1 MPPEETNITRR
12 GFIKAFNS
20 LLAATG
26 VAVIMSPI
34 IAFFWP
40 KNLEEVPSEPVAVG
54 PDGSISYGESRKV
67 RYGRYPAL
75 VINLPELG
83 LVAYS
88 AVCTHF
94 ACIVDYNTSTREIEC
109 PCHEGYFNSKDGSV
123 ISGPPPSPL
132 ESIPVYVEDGTI
144 YIGGEA

>member
-1 MPPEETNITRR
+1 MAPEETNITRR
-12 GFIKAFNS
+12 SFIKAFNT
-20 LLAATG
+20 LLGATG
-26 VAVIMSPI
+26 VALVLSPI

-54 PDGSISYGESRKV
+54 PVGSIADGESRKV

-75 VINLPELG
+75 VINLPEPG

-94 ACIVDYNTSTREIEC
+94 ACIVDYNPATTEIDC
-109 PCHEGYFNSKDGSV
+109 PCHEGFFRSEDGSV

-132 ESIPVYVEDGTI
+132 VSIPVYIEDGTI
-144 YIGGEA
+144 FIGGEA

>member
-26 VAVIMSPI
+26 VAVILSPI

-54 PDGSISYGESRKV
+54 PDGSISNGESKKV

-94 ACIVDYNTSTREIEC
+94 ACIVDFNTSTHEIEC
-109 PCHEGYFNSKDGSV
+109 PCHEGFFEPYEGEV
-123 ISGPPPSPL
+123 ISGPPPLPL
-132 ESIPVYVEDGTI
+132 AKIPLSIIDGEI
-144 YIGGEA
+144 FIGGEA

>member
-1 MPPEETNITRR
+1 MTKEGSKITRR

-20 LLAATG
+20 LLAASG
-26 VAVIMSPI
+26 MAIVLSPL

-40 KNLEEVPSEPVAVG
+40 KDLELVPSEPVAVG
-54 PDGSISYGESRKV
+54 PEGSISEGESRKV
-67 RYGRYPAL
+67 RFGRYPAL
-75 VINLPELG
+75 VINVPNTG

-94 ACIVDYNTSTREIEC
+94 ACVVDYNPSTNEIDC
-109 PCHEGYFNSKDGSV
+109 PCHEGYFRSEDGTV

-132 ESIPVYVEDGTI
+132 ESIPLFVEEGTI
-144 YIGGEA
+144 YIGGEV